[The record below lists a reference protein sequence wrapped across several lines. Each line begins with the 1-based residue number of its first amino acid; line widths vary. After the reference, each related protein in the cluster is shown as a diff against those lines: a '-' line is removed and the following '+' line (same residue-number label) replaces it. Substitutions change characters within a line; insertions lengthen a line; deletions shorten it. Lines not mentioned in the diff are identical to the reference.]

1 MKKVVFIQ
9 YPVLL
14 FDGRQSI
21 DAAVFSWFYTVEGY
35 LPEQNILKRGKDMK
49 KFLAIV
55 LALTL
60 ILSLG
65 VTAFADDIK
74 VAFSQIGQESD
85 WRTANTDSIKGTIE
99 GHDGWTLIYD
109 DAQQIQENQI
119 KALRNF
125 ITQGVDYILF
135 TGVVET
141 GWDEVLAEVNEAE
154 IPLILID
161 RMPDCADKID
171 YVAAFGG
178 DFVEEGR
185 RQVAWA
191 GEYLKSLGRGDEEV
205 AVAIME
211 GTTGSGAQVGRTE
224 GNLAALEEYP
234 NMKLVAQQSGNFT
247 RTEGQAVMEAWL
259 KSVDKIDV
267 LIVQNDDMGLGAID
281 AIKAAGLVPGKDII
295 IVGCDSVKAA
305 FEAIVAGEMNCTVE
319 CTPLYGPF
327 VEKTIEALEAGETF
341 EKTILHPEEG
351 VYDCVGG
358 IDLGTVTSVL
368 AADVIDS
375 RVY

>member
-1 MKKVVFIQ
+1 MKKLL
-9 YPVLL
+9 VL
-14 FDGRQSI
+14 
-21 DAAVFSWFYTVEGY
+21 
-35 LPEQNILKRGKDMK
+35 
-49 KFLAIV
+49 V
-55 LALTL
+55 LALCL
-60 ILSLG
+60 VLSMVASASAL
-65 VTAFADDIK
+65 TI
-74 VAFSQIGQESD
+74 AFSQIGQESD
-85 WRTANTDSIKGTIE
+85 WRTANTDSVTAAIE
-99 GHDGWTLIYD
+99 GHEGWEFVYSDG
-109 DAQQIQENQI
+109 QQKQENQI
-119 KALRNF
+119 QALRNF

-191 GEYLKSLGRGDEEV
+191 GEYLKSIGRGDEEV

-341 EKTILHPEEG
+341 DKTILHPEEG

>member
-1 MKKVVFIQ
+1 MKKI
-9 YPVLL
+9 
-14 FDGRQSI
+14 
-21 DAAVFSWFYTVEGY
+21 
-35 LPEQNILKRGKDMK
+35 
-49 KFLAIV
+49 LAIV
-55 LALTL
+55 LTLAMVVALGA
-60 ILSLG
+60 S
-65 VTAFADDIK
+65 AFADIK

-99 GHDGWTLIYD
+99 AHEGWELVYD
-109 DAQQIQENQI
+109 DAQQKQENQI

-135 TGVVET
+135 TGVVST

-154 IPLILID
+154 IPLILVD
-161 RMPDCADKID
+161 RMPDCADKIE
-171 YVAAFGG
+171 YAAAFGG

-191 GEYLKSLGRGDEEV
+191 GEYLKSIGRGDEEV
-205 AVAIME
+205 CVAIME
-211 GTTGSGAQVGRTE
+211 GTTGADAQVG
-224 GNLAALEEYP
+224 
-234 NMKLVAQQSGNFT
+234 
-247 RTEGQAVMEAWL
+247 RTEGQAVMESWL

-341 EKTILHPEEG
+341 EKTIVHPEEG

-368 AADVIDS
+368 AADVIDQ